1 MCRWGGLLLVITGPT
16 PPPLPTPHN
25 VQPVRVEALCHTP
38 PPLPPAP
45 NTQPVRVEALCRTP
59 PHPPPPP
66 HDTQGEPEPAQQER
80 GQEEEQLN
88 SPTDPKRRAS
98 GGK

>member
-38 PPLPPAP
+38 PPY
-45 NTQPVRVEALCRTP
+45 P
-59 PHPPPPP
+59 PHPTPSLLGWRPFVVPPPTP
-66 HDTQGEPEPAQQER
+66 HLPHMTPR
-80 GQEEEQLN
+80 GSQNQR
-88 SPTDPKRRAS
+88 SRS
-98 GGK
+98 GGRRRSS